1 MKEFVDN
8 LKRDKA
14 RGDLAPHQIILLL
27 SLHKLYS
34 KNKSNTFEIGDLM
47 DAFNLTWK
55 EHQKSF
61 KTKNCNLGMPLKVFV
76 NKEYL
81 EIDITEDIN
90 DFRSKTE
97 LRTKITS
104 IKISRILLNIFKNIE
119 ISDYLKTK
127 INKKYN
133 D

>member
-1 MKEFVDN
+1 MKEFIDN

-34 KNKSNTFEIGDLM
+34 KNKSNIIEIVDLIDTFSLI
-47 DAFNLTWK
+47 WK
-55 EHQKSF
+55 VHQNSF

-76 NKEYL
+76 NKDYL
-81 EIDITEDIN
+81 EIDKKEDIN

-97 LRTKITS
+97 LRSNITE
-104 IKISRILLNIFKNIE
+104 IRISQVLLKLFENTEFAAFLKKRIN
-119 ISDYLKTK
+119 T
-127 INKKYN
+127 
-133 D
+133 